1 MNKVTID
8 RDLGSPLHHQVYLV
22 LADGIATG
30 RYAIGEK
37 LPTEEQLTQLFS
49 VSRITVRRA
58 MTSLHND
65 GLIER
70 GAGRRTTVR
79 HQLGQP
85 LKVRAASMIENIAA
99 YGAETVATVLE
110 FDYVPAPGFLRDRLW
125 QAEDQP
131 VQRAV
136 RVRRQDDEPVMYL
149 TSYVPGALGRTFT
162 ADELNRIPMFQL
174 LGRAGAHISGGEKI
188 VSATL
193 AEPLVAGRL
202 EIKVGSPLLE
212 VRSMMIDR
220 QGRAVEYIEML
231 AIPDRLK
238 LRIQVGAEQA
248 MPLPDFTKVKSSQ
261 KKVGVKRRK

>member
-1 MNKVTID
+1 MNKVSID

-30 RYAIGEK
+30 RYASGEP

-58 MTSLHND
+58 MTSLQND

-70 GAGRRTTVR
+70 GAGRRTIVR
-79 HQLGQP
+79 PQIGQP
-85 LKVRAASMIENIAA
+85 LSVRAASVIENIAA

-110 FDYVPAPGFLRDRLW
+110 FDYVAAPGFLRDRLW
-125 QAEDQP
+125 DARDNP

-136 RVRRQDDEPVMYL
+136 RVRRQESDPVMYL
-149 TSYVPGALGRTFT
+149 TSYVPAALGRTFT

-174 LGRAGAHISGGEKI
+174 LGRAGARISGGEKI

-193 AEPLVAGRL
+193 AEPLVASRL
-202 EIKVGSPLLE
+202 EIKVGAPLLE
-212 VRSMMIDR
+212 MRSMMLD
-220 QGRAVEYIEML
+220 QESRAVEYVEML
-231 AIPDRLK
+231 AIPERLK
-238 LRIQVGAEQA
+238 LRIQVPADG
-248 MPLPDFTKVKSSQ
+248 MVPLPIPAKTASSNKS
-261 KKVGVKRRK
+261 RK

>member
-1 MNKVTID
+1 MNRITID

-22 LADGIATG
+22 LADGIANG
-30 RYAIGEK
+30 RYAIGEP
-37 LPTEEQLTQLFS
+37 LPTEEELTQLFS

-79 HQLGQP
+79 RQLGQP
-85 LKVRAASMIENIAA
+85 LRVRAESAIENIAA

-110 FDYVPAPGFLRDRLW
+110 FDYVPAPAFLRDRLW
-125 QAEDQP
+125 EARDQP

-136 RVRRQDDEPVMYL
+136 RVRRQDGEPVMYL
-149 TSYVPGALGRTFT
+149 TSYVPGVLGRTFT
-162 ADELNRIPMFQL
+162 ADELNRIPMLQL

-193 AEPLVAGRL
+193 AEPLVAARL
-202 EIKVGSPLLE
+202 EIKVGAPLLDL
-212 VRSMMIDR
+212 RSLMLD
-220 QGRAVEYIEML
+220 QEGRAVEYIETL

-238 LRIQVGAEQA
+238 LRIEISADQL
-248 MPLPDFTKVKSSQ
+248 MPLPASAKTTSSREHG
-261 KKVGVKRRK
+261 K

>member
-1 MNKVTID
+1 MNKVTIY

-30 RYAIGEK
+30 RYASGEP
-37 LPTEEQLTQLFS
+37 LPTEEQLTQIFS

-58 MTSLHND
+58 MTSLQND

-70 GAGRRTTVR
+70 GAGRRTIVR
-79 HQLGQP
+79 PQIGQP
-85 LKVRAASMIENIAA
+85 LRVPATSVIENIAA

-125 QAEDQP
+125 DARDSP

-136 RVRRQDDEPVMYL
+136 RVRRQDSDPVMYL
-149 TSYVPGALGRTFT
+149 TSYVPAALGRTFT
-162 ADELNRIPMFQL
+162 AEELNRIPMLKL
-174 LGRAGAHISGGEKI
+174 LGRAGAHISAGEKI

-193 AEPLVAGRL
+193 ADPLVASRL
-202 EIKVGSPLLE
+202 EIKVGAPLLE
-212 VRSMMIDR
+212 MRSMMVD
-220 QGRAVEYIEML
+220 QDNRAVEYIEML

-238 LRIQVGAEQA
+238 LRLQVRADQA
-248 MPLPDFTKVKSSQ
+248 VTLAIPVPKKSS
-261 KKVGVKRRK
+261 KKNRK

>member
-1 MNKVTID
+1 MNRITID

-22 LADGIATG
+22 LADGIASG
-30 RYAIGEK
+30 RYAIGEP
-37 LPTEEQLTQLFS
+37 LPTEEELTQLFS

-79 HQLGQP
+79 RQLGQP
-85 LKVRAASMIENIAA
+85 LKVRAESAIENIAA

-125 QAEDQP
+125 GAQDQP

-136 RVRRQDDEPVMYL
+136 RVRRQDGEPVMYL
-149 TSYVPGALGRTFT
+149 TSYVPGVLGRTFT
-162 ADELNRIPMFQL
+162 ADELNHIPMLQL
-174 LGRAGAHISGGEKI
+174 LGRAGASISGGEKI

-193 AEPLVAGRL
+193 ADPLVAGRL
-202 EIKVGSPLLE
+202 EIKVGAPLLDL
-212 VRSMMIDR
+212 RSLMLD
-220 QGRAVEYIEML
+220 QEGRAVEYIETL

-238 LRIQVGAEQA
+238 LRIEISADQLV
-248 MPLPDFTKVKSSQ
+248 PLPASAKATSS
-261 KKVGVKRRK
+261 RKHEK

>member
-1 MNKVTID
+1 MNRIAVD
-8 RDLGSPLHHQVYLV
+8 REMGAPLHHQIYLV

-30 RYAIGEK
+30 RYATGEP
-37 LPTEEQLTQLFS
+37 LPTEEQLTRMFG

-58 MTSLHND
+58 MESLHNA

-79 HQLGQP
+79 LQLGQP
-85 LKVRAASMIENIAA
+85 LAVPAASMIENIAA

-110 FDYVPAPGFLRDRLW
+110 FDYVATPGFLRDCLW
-125 QAEDQP
+125 DSRDEP

-136 RVRRQDDEPVMYL
+136 RVRRQDSDPVMYL
-149 TSYVPGALGRTFT
+149 TSYVPAALGKTFS

-174 LGRAGAHISGGEKI
+174 LGRAGAHICGGEKI

-193 AEPLVAGRL
+193 ADPLVASRL
-202 EIKVGSPLLE
+202 EIKVGAPLLE
-212 VRSMMIDR
+212 MRSTMLDQ
-220 QGRAVEYIEML
+220 QGRAVEYVEML

-238 LRIQVGAEQA
+238 LRLQVTANGMA
-248 MPLPDFTKVKSSQ
+248 PLPIPVMSKSRS
-261 KKVGVKRRK
+261 KSARRARK

>member
-1 MNKVTID
+1 MNRVTID

-22 LADGIATG
+22 LADGIASG
-30 RYAIGEK
+30 RYAIGEP
-37 LPTEEQLTQLFS
+37 LSTEEELTQLFS

-79 HQLGQP
+79 RQLGQP
-85 LKVRAASMIENIAA
+85 LRVRAESAIENIAA

-110 FDYVPAPGFLRDRLW
+110 FDYVPAPAFLRDRLW
-125 QAEDQP
+125 QAQDQP

-136 RVRRQDDEPVMYL
+136 RVRRQDGEPVMYL
-149 TSYVPGALGRTFT
+149 TSYVPGVLGRTFT
-162 ADELNRIPMFQL
+162 ADELNRIPMLQL

-193 AEPLVAGRL
+193 ADPLVAGRL
-202 EIKVGSPLLE
+202 EIKVGAPLLDL
-212 VRSMMIDR
+212 RSLMLD
-220 QGRAVEYIEML
+220 QEGRAVEYIETL

-238 LRIQVGAEQA
+238 LRIEISADQL
-248 MPLPDFTKVKSSQ
+248 MPLPASAKATSS
-261 KKVGVKRRK
+261 RKHRK

>member
-1 MNKVTID
+1 MNKVSID

-30 RYAIGEK
+30 RYASGEP

-58 MTSLHND
+58 MTSLQND

-70 GAGRRTTVR
+70 GAGRRTIVR
-79 HQLGQP
+79 PQIGQP
-85 LKVRAASMIENIAA
+85 LRVPAASVIENIAA

-110 FDYVPAPGFLRDRLW
+110 FDYVAAPGFLRGRLW
-125 QAEDQP
+125 DAQDNP

-136 RVRRQDDEPVMYL
+136 RVRRQEADPVMYL
-149 TSYVPGALGRTFT
+149 TSYVPAALGRTFT

-193 AEPLVAGRL
+193 AEPLVASRL
-202 EIKVGSPLLE
+202 EIKVGAPLLE
-212 VRSMMIDR
+212 MRSMMLD
-220 QGRAVEYIEML
+220 QDGRAVEYVEML
-231 AIPDRLK
+231 AIPERLK
-238 LRIQVGAEQA
+238 LRIEVRADGLAS
-248 MPLPDFTKVKSSQ
+248 LPIPTRAASS
-261 KKVGVKRRK
+261 KNKRK